1 MKNSQV
7 RIKLK
12 SLQYQ
17 FRDRKRKKRLFS
29 LLFIQ
34 RINSLLMEQ
43 NYSKFIHQLK
53 KNNIKLNKKILSNLI
68 VTETHSFG
76 HILNYLDKLK

>member
-1 MKNSQV
+1 MKNSKV

-12 SLQYQ
+12 SLQFQ

-34 RINSLLMEQ
+34 RINSLLMDQ
-43 NYSKFIHQLK
+43 NYSKFIHNLK

-68 VTETHSFG
+68 VTETHSFS
-76 HILNYLDKLK
+76 HLLNYLDTLK